1 MTRWLAMSSF
11 FLLTTAFACKSSEV
25 APEPPVPDAKAD
37 DTRLEEA
44 ETDDAKTDDSKTDD
58 ARWGLEEAKEVPG
71 GWTDKQTDAEGV
83 VAAVEVAIRE
93 LRGALDDSELRLVS
107 IRAAQSQVVAGVNY
121 RLVLDVT
128 GKGGPRTVAATIYR
142 PVGKAAPK
150 MTTHRVR
157 E

>member
-1 MTRWLAMSSF
+1 MSSF
-11 FLLTTAFACKSSEV
+11 ILLTATFACKSSDV
-25 APEPPVPDAKAD
+25 APEPSVPA
-37 DTRLEEA
+37 
-44 ETDDAKTDDSKTDD
+44 AKTDEAKTEEAKIEEAKTDAAQPDD

-71 GWTDKQTDAEGV
+71 GWTDKQIDAEGV
-83 VAAVEVAIRE
+83 VAAAEVAIRE

-107 IRAAQSQVVAGVNY
+107 IRAAQSQVVAGLNY

-142 PVGKAAPK
+142 PVGEAAPK